1 MQPRQGGANFED
13 GDAIAKP
20 SQSSASQ
27 QEILKQQSVKQRN
40 SIGEC
45 ACSPD
50 LCLQCYSAAR
60 WLPKYSVRPGDVT
73 DRLDGINTSQRSE
86 SFEDASHC

>member
-1 MQPRQGGANFED
+1 MRVMQPRQGGANFED
-13 GDAIAKP
+13 GDAISKP

-27 QEILKQQSVKQRN
+27 QEILKQQGVKQRN

-60 WLPKYSVRPGDVT
+60 WLPKYSE
-73 DRLDGINTSQRSE
+73 DRLDGINTSKRSE